1 MGFSAVTPTGEQVP
15 RCHSRC
21 GNASRALR
29 GGLLLLCCGLIAGG
43 VPLAAAAGPFER
55 GMQWAPM
62 VQDRRS
68 PPSPQREAERSQPQR
83 EMRTPG
89 DPDRGRMQPDERRQL
104 RRDIQDAGREIYR
117 PPQHERRDERRDA
130 RRSERR

>member
-1 MGFSAVTPTGEQVP
+1 MRFSAVTPTGEQVP
-15 RCHSRC
+15 RCLPRSGKSSRT
-21 GNASRALR
+21 LR

-68 PPSPQREAERSQPQR
+68 QPSPPQREAERSQPQR

-117 PPQHERRDERRDA
+117 LPQHERRDA